1 MGYTR
6 KALHRNGLRT
16 TIIAGLAGIALTL
29 AACGG
34 GGSSSGDAQMVC
46 DELAAG
52 TAPFDIWQSMRD
64 AYPTQGDWAAA
75 AKDWTSS
82 TCPDQLASNEQL
94 RNILSNNG
102 IDPDS

>member
-1 MGYTR
+1 
-6 KALHRNGLRT
+6 
-16 TIIAGLAGIALTL
+16 
-29 AACGG
+29 
-34 GGSSSGDAQMVC
+34 
-46 DELAAG
+46 
-52 TAPFDIWQSMRD
+52 MRD

>member
-1 MGYTR
+1 MKR
-6 KALHRNGLRT
+6 SVVA
-16 TIIAGLAGIALTL
+16 ALAGAALAL
-29 AACGG
+29 SACGG
-34 GGSSSGDAQMVC
+34 GGGSDADAQKVC

-64 AYPTQGDWAAA
+64 DYSTQGDWAAA

-82 TCPDQLASNEQL
+82 TCPDQLANNEQL